1 MIGGPE
7 SLDFDFLSSR
17 ICRGCLNGFCGSTD
31 YIDHAFRLG
40 EHWHVAALK
49 LIGCRT
55 HALRC
60 EAFEFG
66 MDGAVVFANNV
77 PARLR
82 SPGGAFNPMVE
93 DVRGRREV
101 RGPDD
106 LLLLLRQVS
115 GEALDAFRKHPGLPL
130 RRRRKHLFWGTC
142 PADSATFRRHPGQ
155 VRRY

>member
-17 ICRGCLNGFCGSTD
+17 ICCGCLNGFCGSTD

-49 LIGCRT
+49 LIGCGT

-66 MDGAVVFANNV
+66 MAGAKCVAQTTFFSCSD
-77 PARLR
+77 R
-82 SPGGAFNPMVE
+82 SPAKHSTPFGSI
-93 DVRGRREV
+93 
-101 RGPDD
+101 
-106 LLLLLRQVS
+106 Q
-115 GEALDAFRKHPGLPL
+115 ALP
-130 RRRRKHLFWGTC
+130 
-142 PADSATFRRHPGQ
+142 SATST
-155 VRRY
+155 